1 MQTLNSTWNR
11 EKKNSEAEILTLNDL
26 SDALDS
32 WREVPPLSEKL
43 KSFILGECL
52 GNGIEEHL
60 NITVSTHGLLANA
73 YE

>member
-1 MQTLNSTWNR
+1 MKSG
-11 EKKNSEAEILTLNDL
+11 KKNREAEILTLNDL

-32 WREVPPLSEKL
+32 WREVPPLTKRH
-43 KSFILGECL
+43 KPFILGDFL
-52 GNGIEEHL
+52 GNGIEEYL